1 MNVLNVHVQ
10 KFYKS
15 MASKSKS
22 MMLHKSHLRNISTD
36 LLNVGMDGMENP
48 LRTSVWFELMLDL
61 TSMTS
66 AVCTA
71 AECSRAAKV

>member
-1 MNVLNVHVQ
+1 MYMYKHFTNQWHQKVKVL
-10 KFYKS
+10 
-15 MASKSKS
+15 
-22 MMLHKSHLRNISTD
+22 MLHKSHLRNISTD

-71 AECSRAAKV
+71 AECSGVAKV